1 MSAQRLAA
9 ARTVGAQLALRNS
22 LKSKDAVRID
32 QACDAAEHT
41 SVATHEIREGR
52 AMAARLRAEGELY
65 AAISAPSIEQ
75 LRKAR
80 ASGARAGIDAA
91 LIREAERKTNQ
102 LCQNAI
108 LKATGTGC
116 VQAVRAACSEAEH
129 AGAAPSLVHE
139 AMHTIAR
146 LQREE
151 AETQLAEA
159 MVSGCAGQIRVASAA
174 AKDQGVSAEQVRQA
188 EETATRIEAEV
199 ELAAVL
205 LNAVERSAA
214 RLCSAAD
221 VIEAVGAIDLH
232 ALQNCFQELQT
243 ALSRAVRLQKS
254 CSRGS
259 LLDSRILEARSAIQS
274 IQEAVLFAE
283 LRHATEHGDSS
294 SLKEALESAR
304 NANLPYRQIYLA
316 EQMLKRRLAEEELVS
331 SITAAKAELA
341 SRFPSQPNGSK
352 PADTNDMVVRRLSRA
367 LSSAEHLDVACAWSI
382 TEGLETLAELTRHE
396 LQKAVLVQDG
406 HMIKQIC
413 EFAENFGLE
422 RLDLLVDVPQ
432 ASVTAERLLAEE
444 DLSYALANEDFLC
457 IQAACDRARKSGVS
471 EERVKTAEE
480 TSLKAHR
487 KCLSEGL
494 THLVQRD
501 SLEGLHLAI
510 QEACTRCGCTREYDD
525 FHDRICYCDSKGCK
539 PACSSSEQQSSH
551 PTPVATST
559 ARSEASDES
568 FGTDVTWD
576 TDTVP
581 DWEEDADGNLVAY
594 PLTTMYIQSRRTGRI
609 IRSWQV

>member
-1 MSAQRLAA
+1 
-9 ARTVGAQLALRNS
+9 
-22 LKSKDAVRID
+22 
-32 QACDAAEHT
+32 
-41 SVATHEIREGR
+41 
-52 AMAARLRAEGELY
+52 
-65 AAISAPSIEQ
+65 
-75 LRKAR
+75 
-80 ASGARAGIDAA
+80 
-91 LIREAERKTNQ
+91 
-102 LCQNAI
+102 
-108 LKATGTGC
+108 
-116 VQAVRAACSEAEH
+116 
-129 AGAAPSLVHE
+129 
-139 AMHTIAR
+139 
-146 LQREE
+146 
-151 AETQLAEA
+151 
-159 MVSGCAGQIRVASAA
+159 
-174 AKDQGVSAEQVRQA
+174 
-188 EETATRIEAEV
+188 
-199 ELAAVL
+199 
-205 LNAVERSAA
+205 
-214 RLCSAAD
+214 
-221 VIEAVGAIDLH
+221 
-232 ALQNCFQELQT
+232 
-243 ALSRAVRLQKS
+243 
-254 CSRGS
+254 
-259 LLDSRILEARSAIQS
+259 
-274 IQEAVLFAE
+274 
-283 LRHATEHGDSS
+283 
-294 SLKEALESAR
+294 
-304 NANLPYRQIYLA
+304 
-316 EQMLKRRLAEEELVS
+316 MLKRRLAEEELVS

-406 HMIKQIC
+406 RMIKQIC

-444 DLSYALANEDFLC
+444 DLSYALANKDFLC
-457 IQAACDRARKSGVS
+457 IQEACDRARKSGVS
-471 EERVKTAEE
+471 EERVKT
-480 TSLKAHR
+480 
-487 KCLSEGL
+487 CLSEGL

-510 QEACTRCGCTREYDD
+510 QEAEFYDLPLIELLKAKAHFARMCAKHACTRCGCTREYDD
-525 FHDRICYCDSKGCK
+525 FHDRICYCDSCKAKGCK

-576 TDTVP
+576 TDAVP